1 MWISFLLLRCPTQPS
16 LPFLFWSFPILSLVP
31 FCFYRSHST
40 SSSRAP
46 HFLGH
51 HFVVEPCTPSVVQQP
66 QVFTDEGEG
75 RERGMRAAGWKR
87 ACVVPINATS
97 RLYFSFLDSGRK
109 MTGVHSSTTVSLLHS
124 HPTARPL
131 GHSNRRCVQPCVCVG
146 GDRTSCR
153 QPQWSGHWWWRW
165 PMGLHGAGRE
175 VVSAGKSCMQSGVG
189 VDDVM
194 SVCGSCACVPC

>member
-1 MWISFLLLRCPTQPS
+1 MPQNSLISVSSRDIQFDKLRRLLGFVWISFLLLRCPTQPS

-66 QVFTDEGEG
+66 QVFTDEGGG

-97 RLYFSFLDSGRK
+97 RFYFSFLDSGRK

-131 GHSNRRCVQPCVCVG
+131 GHSNRRCVQPCG
-146 GDRTSCR
+146 G
-153 QPQWSGHWWWRW
+153 
-165 PMGLHGAGRE
+165 
-175 VVSAGKSCMQSGVG
+175 
-189 VDDVM
+189 
-194 SVCGSCACVPC
+194 